1 MPRLDITQLLSSMQN
16 LFYRMSH
23 LNMKTR
29 IDSYQGSVGGEMV
42 QDIAQ
47 PLSEHLEE
55 LARNA
60 KDDSVK
66 PLDGS
71 TTAPQELNETDSASE
86 SKLAQPKAKILRRRM
101 NGLSK
106 LFKKRSSSIMI
117 QPHLSDQLQKSVR
130 QHLNTSLRQARQGD
144 IRSAQLRA
152 GLASNAMHELAHY
165 MPKEEFSRFN
175 TQISEDLKEFR
186 ERDIFKPLTE
196 LLD

>member
-1 MPRLDITQLLSSMQN
+1 MSRLDITQLLSSMQN

-47 PLSEHLEE
+47 PLSEHLED

-71 TTAPQELNETDSASE
+71 TTAPQEPNETDSASE
-86 SKLAQPKAKILRRRM
+86 SNLVRPKAKILRRRM

-144 IRSAQLRA
+144 IRSAKLRA

-165 MPKEEFSRFN
+165 MPKDDFRRFN
-175 TQISEDLKEFR
+175 TQISADLKEFR
-186 ERDIFKPLTE
+186 DRDFFKPLTE
-196 LLD
+196 LMD